1 MPKTTWEVLAEDIQ
15 TARNTASDVETK
27 VDTVDTV
34 VDGIDAVVGELTDKS
49 FSDSA
54 TNPTVIGHLR
64 AGYYHV
70 HDSAKVYPVGADP
83 ITVTTSNAGGGSA
96 WAHGTKVEIIPAN
109 TITTKF
115 DIHWVLISAISATD
129 DYELKLWKGASGE
142 TLIATIAFVRNSNF
156 SQEGN
161 MPIQV
166 SPIAANTRIMASI
179 ACGDSDG
186 ATCNIKLYYHTYPD
200 IT

>member
-1 MPKTTWEVLAEDIQ
+1 MAKTEQERLNDLLAL
-15 TARNTASDVETK
+15 ANS
-27 VDTVDTV
+27 V
-34 VDGIDAVVGELTDKS
+34 VAEINEVVGNLTDKS
-49 FSDSA
+49 FSDSS
-54 TNPTVIGHLR
+54 TTPTVIGHLK
-64 AGYYHV
+64 ANYYHV
-70 HDSAKVYPVGADP
+70 HDSAKVYPTGADP
-83 ITVTTSNAGGGSA
+83 ITVTTSNAGGGHE
-96 WAHGTKVEIIPAN
+96 WEHGTKVQIIPAN

-129 DYELKLWKGASGE
+129 DYELKLWKGAEGVE
-142 TLIATIAFVRNSNF
+142 TLVATIAFVRNSNF

-166 SPIAANTRIMASI
+166 SPIAANTRIAASI

-186 ATCNIKLYYHTYPD
+186 ATAAVKLYYHAYPD